1 MRAWL
6 LLALALLAL
15 AAAHTWPLAAYLDRG
30 IPYGYRVVP
39 GYEVVPLVPGDHLQF
54 LYWCWLI
61 TDNLFGPSALFS
73 NPYEF
78 NTALSA
84 GIPGFANFPFSLLYV
99 IFQPLGQAG
108 AYNALVVLS
117 YLLAGL
123 AAFGLAREV
132 LDDAVAALP
141 AGIVFALLPF
151 RAAQVLSGHLFG
163 FVAFLL
169 PLSLWF
175 LERGLRRR
183 SWAWGAGAGACLLA
197 MAFMEQHLTYYTAL
211 FLGLY
216 LPLRLL
222 FSPADELSPPPDWRS
237 PLLAAGG
244 GAGLGLALALLLA
257 RGHGLP
263 SWADA
268 LLSVG
273 LYALAALLVWLGL
286 SWLAGVFTSLE
297 PGAARRVVARGL
309 APLALTA
316 LYALYPW
323 LDIPYLGKG
332 LMALALAAG
341 LVLSL
346 PALWRARRR
355 PRLEA
360 GWWRPLWPLLLGL
373 GLAAARQMQMKAA
386 HYDASIAGGGR
397 SLREVLLFTPH
408 LSDYLD
414 PANPHLERL
423 LFFGLVPALLA
434 LAGLVFL
441 ALGRPRGWRQGGR
454 ATAWALTAFVF
465 GLLAAGPTVQAM
477 PLYRFLY
484 HYLPFFNYPRVPGR
498 LVVFAVLMLTLLGG
512 WALRQ
517 MAGRCALARPARVAL
532 ALGLT
537 LVLAW
542 DLWPPKATG
551 ICLLPPPGRVEA
563 AIRRELPGGPGSP
576 RRLLGL
582 PIWPGDSHQSSI
594 YELTISRTRAPMIN
608 GYSPVVRR
616 DYVDQVFQPLYPLD
630 LGLLDRGTL
639 AALAEQKVALVS
651 FHDDEMV
658 YSRKVSPFPPALARQ
673 RLAASGALVP
683 LAQQGT
689 VFLYRLRPQAQ
700 PDPRPGRVISPVTSL
715 WEAEWLKRETG
726 RLVDDRRASGWGLMF
741 REPATPLAPL
751 GPRRPRARGNL
762 VQARAG
768 RDHPGFLS
776 YGPYKNFPPGRYRA
790 RFRLRRWPGPAPG
803 WVEVS
808 ADKGRR
814 SLARVELDQAHLPA
828 DGRWHDVGL
837 EFELRGLAEL
847 ELRTY
852 YNGRADLDLDLVL
865 VSFAGAEQRFFR
877 AQDLWRQTG
886 GLVSD
891 ARVPGGLAVRV
902 RAGYHPPLYAMYGP
916 QVTLEP
922 GHYRASF
929 RLARDGSRPG
939 KGLAAEL
946 VVATDLGQIP
956 LGYRRV
962 QARELA
968 PAYQDFQVP
977 FTLKRRAEIGLR
989 VRFAGGVSLRIA
1001 GAGLEI
1007 GTGARPSDP
1016 LSQPMTS
1023 RK

>member
-1 MRAWL
+1 MEPTDTRSLGLRAWIM
-6 LLALALLAL
+6 LALALVLL
-15 AAAHTWPLAAYLDRG
+15 AAAHTWPLVNYLDRG

-39 GYEVVPLVPGDHLQF
+39 GYQVVPLMPGDHIQF
-54 LYWCWLI
+54 LYWAWLI
-61 TDNLFGPSALFS
+61 SDNIFGPSALFS

-84 GIPGFANFPFSLLYV
+84 GIPGFCNFPFSLLYLL
-99 IFQPLGQAG
+99 FQPLGQIG
-108 AYNALVVLS
+108 AYNALVILS
-117 YLLAGL
+117 YVLAGL
-123 AAFGLAREV
+123 AAYGLAREV
-132 LDDAVAALP
+132 LDDGLAALP

-163 FVAFLL
+163 FVAFLF
-169 PLSLWF
+169 PLCLWF
-175 LERGLRRR
+175 LERGLKRR
-183 SWAWGAGAGACLLA
+183 SWAWGVGAGACLLA
-197 MAFMEQHLTYYTAL
+197 MTFMEQHLTYYTAL

-222 FSPADELSPPPDWRS
+222 LSPADGLSPPPEWR
-237 PLLAAGG
+237 PALMAAGG
-244 GAGLGLALALLLA
+244 GGGLGLALALLWSRGQGPPPGEEVLLA
-257 RGHGLP
+257 
-263 SWADA
+263 
-268 LLSVG
+268 VG
-273 LYALAALLVWLGL
+273 LYALAGLVLWLAL
-286 SWLAGVFTSLE
+286 SWLAGLVTSLH
-297 PGAARRVVARGL
+297 PGRVRRLVARGL
-309 APLALTA
+309 APLALSA
-316 LYALYPW
+316 LYAFYPW
-323 LDIPYLGKG
+323 LGLPYLGKG
-332 LMALALAAG
+332 LVALALAAG
-341 LVLSL
+341 LVLAL
-346 PALWRARRR
+346 PPLWRARRR
-355 PRLEA
+355 PKGDW
-360 GWWRPLWPLLLGL
+360 GWWRPVLPLLA
-373 GLAAARQMQMKAA
+373 GLALAGAWQMKMKAL
-386 HYDASIAGGGR
+386 HYDTSIAGGGR

-408 LSDYLD
+408 LADYLD

-454 ATAWALTAFVF
+454 ATAWALAALVF
-465 GLLAAGPTVQAM
+465 GLLAAGPTVDSM

-498 LVVFAVLMLTLLGG
+498 LVIFAVLMLTLLGG

-517 MAGRCALARPARVAL
+517 LSSRCALTRPARLAL
-532 ALGLT
+532 ALVLT

-542 DLWPPKATG
+542 DLWPPQATG

-563 AIRRELPGGPGSP
+563 AIAQNLPGGPNSP

-594 YELTISRTRAPMIN
+594 YELTIMRTRAPMIN

-616 DYVDQVFQPLYPLD
+616 DYVAKVFRPLYPLD
-630 LGLLDRGTL
+630 LGLVDRGTL
-639 AALAEQKVALVS
+639 AALARQKVALVS

-673 RLAASGALVP
+673 RLTASGAFTP
-683 LAQQGT
+683 LAQEGT
-689 VFLYRLRPQAQ
+689 VFLYRLRPGAA
-700 PDPRPGRVISPVTSL
+700 PDPRPGRVISPVRSL

-768 RDHPGFLS
+768 RDRPGFLS
-776 YGPYKNFPPGRYRA
+776 FGPYKNFPPGHYRA
-790 RFRLRRWPGPAPG
+790 RFRLRRGPGPAPG

-814 SLARVELDQAHLPA
+814 SLARVELDRAHLPA
-828 DGRWHDVGL
+828 DGRWHDVAL
-837 EFELRGLAEL
+837 EFTVKGLAEL

-852 YNGRADLDLDLVL
+852 YNGRADLDLDVVL
-865 VSFAGAEQRFFR
+865 VSFAGAEEKFFR

-886 GLVSD
+886 DLVCD
-891 ARVPGGLAVRV
+891 GRVPGGLAVRL

-916 QVTLEP
+916 QLTLEP
-922 GHYRASF
+922 GTYRARF
-929 RLARDGSRPG
+929 RLARDGDRPG
-939 KGLAAEL
+939 RGLAAEL

-956 LGYRRV
+956 LGYRRLE
-962 QARELA
+962 ALDLRDR
-968 PAYQDFQVP
+968 YQDYEVP
-977 FTLKRRAEIGLR
+977 FVVERRLEIGLR

-1001 GAGLEI
+1001 GAGVE
-1007 GTGARPSDP
+1007 P
-1016 LSQPMTS
+1016 
-1023 RK
+1023 

>member
-6 LLALALLAL
+6 LLALALLVL

-61 TDNLFGPSALFS
+61 TDNIFGPSALFS

-84 GIPGFANFPFSLLYV
+84 GIPGFANFPFSLLYLL
-99 IFQPLGQAG
+99 FQPLGQAG
-108 AYNALVVLS
+108 AYNALVILS

-123 AAFGLAREV
+123 AAYGLAREV
-132 LDDAVAALP
+132 LDDGLAALP

-163 FVAFLL
+163 FVTFLL
-169 PLSLWF
+169 PLCLWF
-175 LERGLRRR
+175 LEGGLRRR

-216 LPLRLL
+216 VHLRLL
-222 FSPADELSPPPDWRS
+222 LSPADGLSPEPGWR
-237 PLLAAGG
+237 PALMAAGG
-244 GAGLGLALALLLA
+244 GAGLGLALALLSVRGQGAPAAEDVALA
-257 RGHGLP
+257 
-263 SWADA
+263 A
-268 LLSVG
+268 G
-273 LYALAALLVWLGL
+273 LYALASLVVWLAL
-286 SWLAGVFTSLE
+286 SWLAGLVTSLE
-297 PGAARRVVARGL
+297 PGAARRVMGRGL

-316 LYALYPW
+316 LYAFYPW
-323 LDIPYLGKG
+323 LQIPYLGKG
-332 LMALALAAG
+332 LMVLALGAG
-341 LVLSL
+341 LVLVL
-346 PALWRARRR
+346 PPLWRSRRR
-355 PRLEA
+355 PA
-360 GWWRPLWPLLLGL
+360 WSWSWWRPILPLLAGL

-408 LSDYLD
+408 LADYLD

-423 LFFGLVPALLA
+423 LFFGLVTGLLA
-434 LAGLVFL
+434 LAGLLFL
-441 ALGRPRGWRQGGR
+441 ALGLPRGWRQGGR
-454 ATAWALTAFVF
+454 ATAWALVAFVF
-465 GLLAAGPTVQAM
+465 GLLAAGPTVEVM

-498 LVVFAVLMLTLLGG
+498 LVVFAVLMLALLGG

-517 MAGRCALARPARVAL
+517 ISSRCTLTRSARLAL
-532 ALGLT
+532 ALVLT

-563 AIRRELPGGPGSP
+563 AIGQNLPGGPDSP

-616 DYVDQVFQPLYPLD
+616 DYVAKVFRPLYPLD
-630 LGLLDRGTL
+630 LGLVDRGTL
-639 AALAEQKVALVS
+639 AALARQKVALVS

-673 RLAASGALVP
+673 RLAASGAFIP
-683 LAQQGT
+683 LAQEGT
-689 VFLYRLRPQAQ
+689 VFLYRLRPGAQ
-700 PDPRPGRVISPVTSL
+700 PDPRPGRIISPVRSL

-768 RDHPGFLS
+768 RDRPGFLS
-776 YGPYKNFPPGRYRA
+776 FGPYKNFPPGRYRA
-790 RFRLRRWPGPAPG
+790 RFRLRRGPGPSPG

-814 SLARVELDQAHLPA
+814 SLVRVELDQARLPA
-828 DGRWHDVGL
+828 DGRWHDVAL
-837 EFELRGLAEL
+837 EFALDGLAEL
-847 ELRTY
+847 EFRTY

-865 VSFAGAEQRFFR
+865 VSFAGAERNFFR

-886 GLVSD
+886 DLVSD
-891 ARVPGGLAVRV
+891 PRVPGGLAVGL

-916 QVTLEP
+916 QLTLEP
-922 GHYRASF
+922 GTYRARF
-929 RLARDGSRPG
+929 RLARDGDDPG
-939 KGLAAEL
+939 RGLAAEL
-946 VVATDLGQIP
+946 VVATDLGQIL
-956 LGYRRV
+956 LGYRRLE
-962 QARELA
+962 ARDLQGS
-968 PAYQDFQVP
+968 YRDFEVP
-977 FTLKRRAEIGLR
+977 FVVKRRSEIGLR

-1001 GAGLEI
+1001 GVGV
-1007 GTGARPSDP
+1007 GP
-1016 LSQPMTS
+1016 
-1023 RK
+1023 